1 MNSRRAKIIF
11 TVGLAFATAFV
22 GSRALAEQVAIGG
35 THSKDEIKNACNA
48 VGGDLLGVSDSGS
61 YGCENS
67 NKGTLVLCNKD
78 GKCTGWVPAK
88 TPAARNRV
96 ATAFGLKVKPV
107 AEAQCCTGVD
117 IGAKCVAE
125 PASGGCPADHPI
137 RVIKP

>member
-1 MNSRRAKIIF
+1 MNSLGAKTIF
-11 TVGLAFATAFV
+11 TLAFATALM
-22 GSRALAEQVAIGG
+22 GGRAFAKEIDIAG
-35 THSKDEIKNACNA
+35 THSKDEIRNACNA

-78 GKCTGWVPAK
+78 GKCTGWVS
-88 TPAARNRV
+88 ARTRADRNQV
-96 ATAFGLKVKPV
+96 VTTLGLRVKPV

-117 IGAKCVAE
+117 IGAKCVDE
-125 PASGGCPADHPI
+125 PKSGGCPADHPI